1 MDVPTIDQPS
11 TNSIFALIRT
21 EASDI
26 FNRVV
31 QHRRHLHAFPEL
43 SYREEKTMEY
53 VSAVLSE
60 LGIANLKGV
69 GKTGVTAIITNE
81 HHAPNAS
88 CIALRADLDALPIHE
103 QNDVDYKSTVPGVM
117 HACGHD
123 AHTAILLAAA
133 EVLFKHR
140 QLLPKPVKLVFQPAE
155 EKNPGGATFMIADKV
170 LEHPTVERMYAL
182 HVFPDLNTGEVGF
195 ASGLYMASCDE
206 IHLTIKGKGGHAATP
221 HKCIDPIAIGARLVL
236 DLPDVVNRSRNPSIP
251 YVLSFGHFE
260 GRGATN
266 VIPDEVHIK
275 GTFRTMD
282 EKWRNQTINLMT
294 EFIQSTVSSYGGRAE
309 LDISRGYPCLVN
321 DPQITQKL
329 RESAIDFIGKE
340 HVIDL
345 PIRLT
350 SEDFAF
356 YGLHVPICF
365 YRIGVRN
372 EQDGIVHGLHHPKFN
387 IDENALRRGV
397 EMMCLIALSE

>member
-1 MDVPTIDQPS
+1 MDSPTTEKPS
-11 TNSIFALIRT
+11 KAFLHALIRK
-21 EASDI
+21 ESEGL
-26 FNRVV
+26 FERVV
-31 QHRRHLHAFPEL
+31 HHRRHLHAHPEL
-43 SYREEKTMEY
+43 SYDEVETMNY
-53 VSAVLSE
+53 VSSVLTE
-60 LGIANLKGV
+60 LGIPHQTKV
-69 GKTGVTAIITNE
+69 GKTGVTALIKSE
-81 HHAPNAS
+81 HHQADTP
-88 CIALRADLDALPIHE
+88 CIALRADLDALPITE
-103 QNDVDYKSTVPGVM
+103 QNEVSYKSKVAGVM

-123 AHTAILLAAA
+123 AHTAVLLATA
-133 EVLFKHR
+133 ELLHTHR
-140 QLLPKPVKLVFQPAE
+140 TVLPKPVKLVFQPGE
-155 EKNPGGATFMIADKV
+155 EKNPGGATLMIAENV
-170 LEHPTVERMYAL
+170 LQHPTVERMYAL
-182 HVFPDLNTGEVGF
+182 HVFPDLDAGEVGF

-236 DLPDVVNRSRNPSIP
+236 DLPDLVNRSRNPNIP

-282 EKWRNQTINLMT
+282 EPWRNEAIALISDYVHT
-294 EFIQSTVSSYGGRAE
+294 TVEQRGARAE

-321 DPQITQKL
+321 DPLITHKL
-329 RESAIDFIGKE
+329 RTEAIDFLGKE
-340 HVIDL
+340 KVIDL

-356 YGLHVPICF
+356 YGAHVPICF

-372 EQDGIVHGLHHPKFN
+372 EEKGIIYGLHHPRFN
-387 IDENALRRGV
+387 IDEKALLRGV
-397 EMMCLIALSE
+397 EMMCLIAMCQ